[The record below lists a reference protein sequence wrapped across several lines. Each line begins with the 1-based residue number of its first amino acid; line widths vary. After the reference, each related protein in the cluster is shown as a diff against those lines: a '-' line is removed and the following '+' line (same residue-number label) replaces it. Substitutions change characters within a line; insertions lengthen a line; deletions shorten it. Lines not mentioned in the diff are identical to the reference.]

1 MWIESADNKLVNCD
15 GLIEIFILGIDNS
28 YSVAGQ
34 EMVKLPGV
42 VKLGHYSDA
51 QICWKAIEKI
61 KYALKKDTKVFTMP
75 TEEELKKD
83 ENTHIEVAK
92 PCMTMEEAINLWN
105 TLADKGFKVVSRMP
119 TDGSQRCQLLKARL
133 IQYTKEEWE
142 KCIDNIRNSDLL
154 QKNQDKWF
162 NFDWFIKPSNFP
174 KVLDG
179 NYSNPKKDDST
190 VEKWW

>member
-1 MWIESADNKLVNCD
+1 MWIETMDKEALVNTD
-15 GLIEIFILGIDNS
+15 GLIQVYYEIDRYYFVKGGIVGSRVDAILGQYLDE
-28 YSVAGQ
+28 Q
-34 EMVKLPGV
+34 MCL
-42 VKLGHYSDA
+42 
-51 QICWKAIEKI
+51 KAIEKI

-105 TLADKGFKVVSRMP
+105 TLADKGFKPVRRMP
-119 TDGSQRCQLLKARL
+119 TDNSRRSQQLRARL
-133 IQYTKEEWE
+133 AQYTMEEWKE
-142 KCIDNIRNSDLL
+142 CISNIRNSELL

-162 NFDWFIKPSNFP
+162 NFDWFISPSNFP

-179 NYSNPKKDDST
+179 NYNNPKKDDST

>member
-1 MWIESADNKLVNCD
+1 MWIETMDKALVNAD
-15 GLIEIFILGIDNS
+15 GLIQVYYEIDGCYFVKGGVVGSRADAILGQYLD
-28 YSVAGQ
+28 
-34 EMVKLPGV
+34 E
-42 VKLGHYSDA
+42 
-51 QICWKAIEKI
+51 QICLKAIEKI

-105 TLADKGFKVVSRMP
+105 TLADKGFKPVRRMP
-119 TDGSQRCQLLKARL
+119 TDNSRRSQQLRARL
-133 IQYTKEEWE
+133 AQYTMEEWKE
-142 KCIDNIRNSDLL
+142 CISNIRNSELL

-162 NFDWFIKPSNFP
+162 NFDWFISPSNFP

>member
-1 MWIESADNKLVNCD
+1 MWIENTDKVLVNSY
-15 GLIEIFILGIDNS
+15 GLDAIFLSPEGSVMGRSRMSETAFVPLG
-28 YSVAGQ
+28 
-34 EMVKLPGV
+34 K
-42 VKLGHYSDA
+42 YSDD
-51 QICWKAIEKI
+51 QTCLQAIEKI

-105 TLADKGFKVVSRMP
+105 TLADKGFKPVRRMP
-119 TDGSQRCQLLKARL
+119 TDNSRRSQQLRARL
-133 IQYTKEEWE
+133 AQYTMEEWKE
-142 KCIDNIRNSDLL
+142 CISNIRNSDLL

-162 NFDWFIKPSNFP
+162 NFDWFISPSNFP

>member
-1 MWIESADNKLVNCD
+1 MWIETVDKALVNAD
-15 GLIEIFILGIDNS
+15 GLIQVYYEIDGCYIVKGGIVGS
-28 YSVAGQ
+28 RA
-34 EMVKLPGV
+34 EAI
-42 VKLGHYSDA
+42 LGHYSDE
-51 QICWKAIEKI
+51 QICLKAINKI

-83 ENTHIEVAK
+83 ENIHIEVAK

-105 TLADKGFKVVSRMP
+105 TLADKGFKPVRRMP
-119 TDGSQRCQLLKARL
+119 TDNSRRSQQLRARL
-133 IQYTKEEWE
+133 AQYTMEEWKE
-142 KCIDNIRNSDLL
+142 CISNIRNSDLL

-162 NFDWFIKPSNFP
+162 NFDWFISPSNFP

-179 NYSNPKKDDST
+179 NYNNPKKDDST

>member
-1 MWIESADNKLVNCD
+1 MWIETMDKEALVNTD
-15 GLIEIFILGIDNS
+15 GLIQVYYEIDRYYFVKGGIVGSRVDAILGQYLDE
-28 YSVAGQ
+28 Q
-34 EMVKLPGV
+34 MCL
-42 VKLGHYSDA
+42 
-51 QICWKAIEKI
+51 KAIEKI
-61 KYALKKDTKVFTMP
+61 KYALKKDAKVFTMP

-105 TLADKGFKVVSRMP
+105 TLADKGFKPVRRMP
-119 TDGSQRCQLLKARL
+119 TDNSRRSQQLRARL
-133 IQYTKEEWE
+133 AQYTMEEWKE
-142 KCIDNIRNSDLL
+142 CISNIRNSELL

-162 NFDWFIKPSNFP
+162 NFDWFISPSNFP

-179 NYSNPKKDDST
+179 NYNNPKKDDST

>member
-1 MWIESADNKLVNCD
+1 MWIETMDKEALVNTD
-15 GLIEIFILGIDNS
+15 GLIRVYYEIDRYYFVKGGIVGSRVDAILGQYLD
-28 YSVAGQ
+28 
-34 EMVKLPGV
+34 E
-42 VKLGHYSDA
+42 
-51 QICWKAIEKI
+51 QICLKAIEKI

-75 TEEELKKD
+75 TEEELKKE

-105 TLADKGFKVVSRMP
+105 TLADKGFKPVRRMP
-119 TDGSQRCQLLKARL
+119 TDNSRRSQQLRARL
-133 IQYTKEEWE
+133 AQYTMEEWKE
-142 KCIDNIRNSDLL
+142 CISNIRNSELL

-162 NFDWFIKPSNFP
+162 NFDWFISPSNFP

-179 NYSNPKKDDST
+179 NYNNPKKDDST